1 MFVSSSRSD
10 SKNSNSGQHEVQKQ
24 PATGFTLFG
33 RKNSKRDATPDQQ
46 VGLFSGRLQKATEA
60 TAGNTQVALC

>member
-10 SKNSNSGQHEVQKQ
+10 SKNSSSGQLEAQKQ
-24 PATGFTLFG
+24 VTTGFTLFG

-46 VGLFSGRLQKATEA
+46 VGLFSGRLQKAAEA
-60 TAGNTQVALC
+60 TAGNTQVVRC